1 MYQSHVVGK
10 IGEEIAVKYL
20 EDIGYEIIQRN
31 YSCKLGEIDVIA
43 KYKDELIIIEVKTR
57 TSNLYGLPAEAVNDI
72 KQKHIFK
79 VAQYYLIKNEVEDT
93 FVRIDVIEVYLN
105 KNKTYKLNHI
115 KQAF

>member
-1 MYQSHVVGK
+1 MYQSHIIGK

-20 EDIGYEIIQRN
+20 QDIGYEIIQRN

-43 KYKDELIIIEVKTR
+43 KYKGELIIIEVKTR
-57 TSNLYGLPAEAVNDI
+57 TSNLYGQPAEAVNDI

-79 VAQYYLIKNEVEDT
+79 AAQYYLIKNKMEDT
-93 FVRIDVIEVYLN
+93 LVRIDVIEVYLN

-115 KQAF
+115 KQVF

>member
-1 MYQSHVVGK
+1 MYQSHVIGK

-20 EDIGYEIIQRN
+20 ENIGYEIIQRN
-31 YSCKLGEIDVIA
+31 YSCKLGEIDIIA
-43 KYKDELIIIEVKTR
+43 KYKEELIIIEVKTR

-79 VAQYYLIKNEVEDT
+79 VVQYYLMKNKIEDT
-93 FVRIDVIEVYLN
+93 YIRIDVIEVYLN

>member
-79 VAQYYLIKNEVEDT
+79 VAQYYLIKNKIEDT